1 MVVIADETWP
11 NFVRTYKGGHAG
23 TSRAVRS
30 QFGRDYDFFDSMRR
44 LRNQLEYPQSAED
57 MFIDGGDLHAA
68 LDYATRILAATEQLL
83 PNLTIWQPIP

>member
-1 MVVIADETWP
+1 
-11 NFVRTYKGGHAG
+11 
-23 TSRAVRS
+23 
-30 QFGRDYDFFDSMRR
+30 MRR